1 MDFGLKERILPSI
14 RRLQILLIY
23 PTVEWTTRRPAF
35 AISFPD
41 AVVVVGQVAHFNLTP
56 EASLCRGFYLQPF
69 VLSKG
74 WQAQMETPGQIACS
88 VGRLPIRFSVGTGGT
103 ISF

>member
-1 MDFGLKERILPSI
+1 MDSGLEQQMLPSV

-35 AISFPD
+35 AISFPV

-56 EASLCRGFYLQPF
+56 EASLCRGLYLPPF
-69 VLSKG
+69 VMSKG
-74 WQAQMETPGQIACS
+74 
-88 VGRLPIRFSVGTGGT
+88 
-103 ISF
+103 

>member
-56 EASLCRGFYLQPF
+56 EASISR
-69 VLSKG
+69 VLF
-74 WQAQMETPGQIACS
+74 TT
-88 VGRLPIRFSVGTGGT
+88 IRVV
-103 ISF
+103 

>member
-1 MDFGLKERILPSI
+1 MDSGLEERILPSI
-14 RRLQILLIY
+14 RRSQNY
-23 PTVEWTTRRPAF
+23 WFTATAGWRTRRPAF

-56 EASLCRGFYLQPF
+56 EASIYRGFYLQPF

-74 WQAQMETPGQIACS
+74 WQAQMETLGQVACT
-88 VGRLPIRFSVGTGGT
+88 VRRLPIRFSVGTGGT

>member
-1 MDFGLKERILPSI
+1 MDSGLEQQMLPSI

-74 WQAQMETPGQIACS
+74 WQAQMETFGQVACT
-88 VGRLPIRFSVGTGGT
+88 VRRLPIRFSVGTGGT